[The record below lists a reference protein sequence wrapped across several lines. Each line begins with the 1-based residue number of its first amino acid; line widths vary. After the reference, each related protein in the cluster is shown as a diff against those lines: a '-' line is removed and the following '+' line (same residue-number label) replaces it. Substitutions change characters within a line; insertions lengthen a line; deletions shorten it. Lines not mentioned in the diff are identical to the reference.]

1 MSSEL
6 ERNKKKK
13 KGGEEEEEVEE
24 EKRKN
29 EARPRWIGCRK
40 TVEEKI
46 SHSSKV

>member
-13 KGGEEEEEVEE
+13 KKGGEEEEEE

-29 EARPRWIGCRK
+29 EARPRWIRCRK

>member
-13 KGGEEEEEVEE
+13 KGREEEKE